1 MRTLRQLRASIG
13 TLMRAR
19 RNRTDLVRALARRPQ
34 LLLGTAAY
42 ETAIGL
48 SARVEPRLK
57 LLAELEVAALV
68 ACEYCLDIGSALA
81 RRLGVTEAQLR
92 ELRVYRS
99 SDAFDETERLVI
111 ELAEAMTRSPAV
123 VPEELRRRLEAAF
136 SRAQLT
142 ELAAVIAW
150 ENQRARLNQGLG
162 VRPSG
167 FSEGEFCLRP
177 EPLVD
182 SAQGLGVRTS

>member
-34 LLLGTAAY
+34 LLLGTAAH

-81 RRLGVTEAQLR
+81 RRLGVTEAQPR
-92 ELRVYRS
+92 ELR
-99 SDAFDETERLVI
+99 
-111 ELAEAMTRSPAV
+111 
-123 VPEELRRRLEAAF
+123 
-136 SRAQLT
+136 
-142 ELAAVIAW
+142 
-150 ENQRARLNQGLG
+150 
-162 VRPSG
+162 PSG
-167 FSEGEFCLRP
+167 SSEGEFCLRP
-177 EPLVD
+177 EPLVE
-182 SAQGLGVRTS
+182 SAQGLGERTS

>member
-1 MRTLRQLRASIG
+1 VRTLRQLRASIG

-19 RNRTDLVRALARRPQ
+19 RNRTDLVRALVRRPQ
-34 LLLGTAAY
+34 LLLGTAVY

-92 ELRVYRS
+92 ELHVYRS

-136 SRAQLT
+136 ARAQLT

-167 FSEGEFCLRP
+167 FSDGEFCLRP
-177 EPLVD
+177 EPLVNP
-182 SAQGLGVRTS
+182 AQGLGERTS